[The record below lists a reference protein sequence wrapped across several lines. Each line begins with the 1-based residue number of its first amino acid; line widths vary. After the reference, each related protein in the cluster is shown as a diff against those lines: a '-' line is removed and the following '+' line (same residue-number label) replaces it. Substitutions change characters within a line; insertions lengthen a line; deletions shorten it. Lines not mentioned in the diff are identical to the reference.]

1 MGDKLYGGIEAGG
14 TKFVCAAGSGPDD
27 IRHTLNIP
35 TTAPE
40 ETFAACRAF
49 FDRVIDEEGPMAGL
63 GIAAFGPVNVDAA
76 SAQYG
81 IVGRT
86 PKPGWPGASYLQA
99 FSGYGVPVKVSSDVS
114 GAALGEYLA
123 QVRVGAGQG
132 ARSLAYV
139 TVGTGIGAGLVA
151 EGKVLQGT
159 SHYEFGHIYP
169 PRHADD
175 PFAGR
180 CPYHGACLEGL
191 ASGPAIM
198 DRWGKSLS
206 ELPDDHVAHEIEAFY
221 LAHLAVVITLTH
233 MPEKIIYG
241 GGVMK
246 TPGLIDRVRRKTVE
260 LLNAYADGPSAGD
273 MDVYIVPPG
282 LPDVSGIAGALALA
296 RQAVE
301 NAG

>member
-1 MGDKLYGGIEAGG
+1 
-14 TKFVCAAGSGPDD
+14 
-27 IRHTLNIP
+27 
-35 TTAPE
+35 
-40 ETFAACRAF
+40 
-49 FDRVIDEEGPMAGL
+49 MAGL

-76 SAQYG
+76 SDQYG
-81 IVGRT
+81 VVGST

-99 FSGYGVPVKVSSDVS
+99 FSAYGVPVKISSDVS

-123 QVRVGAGQG
+123 RGGAGKG
-132 ARSLAYV
+132 VSSLAYV
-139 TVGTGIGAGLVA
+139 TVGTGIGAGLVS
-151 EGKVLQGT
+151 GGRVLQGT
-159 SHYEFGHIYP
+159 SHYEFGHVYP
-169 PRHADD
+169 PRHDAD

-198 DRWGKSLS
+198 DRWGRSLS
-206 ELPDDHVAHEIEAFY
+206 DLPENHEAHEIEAFY

-233 MPEKIIYG
+233 MPEMIVFG

-246 TPGLIDRVRRKTVE
+246 TPGLIDRVRGKTAE
-260 LLNAYADGPSAGD
+260 LLKSYADGPSASGID
-273 MDVYIVPPG
+273 AYIVPPA

-296 RQAVE
+296 GQAAE